1 MWCQGVQAVPR
12 QFSPGAPQFAP
23 HASNRLPFANLA
35 PTGPSQLI

>member
-1 MWCQGVQAVPR
+1 VQAVPR

-35 PTGPSQLI
+35 PAGPSQLI